1 MTLLEEMQKARDFFA
16 RCPKCDEEFPLSEAA
31 VFDATMPLPP
41 KALSH
46 IAATKEELRDERAE
60 LKRSKHLASTKPEI
74 GASSGILGKVL
85 EKIAPSLPGFPVTS
99 ADCRALFEPI
109 DYVVFKGLSSRGE
122 VDSLVFVDVKSNK
135 ARLSGDQSEIRQL
148 VKEKKVR
155 LNVTPRA
162 KEIE

>member
-1 MTLLEEMQKARDFFA
+1 MTLLEELQKARDFFV
-16 RCPKCDEEFPLSEAA
+16 RCRNCDGEFPLSEAA
-31 VFDATMPLPP
+31 LFDATKPLPP
-41 KALSH
+41 KALAH
-46 IAATKEELRDERAE
+46 IASKNEEMRDERAE

-74 GASSGILGKVL
+74 GALSGTLGKVL
-85 EKIAPSLPGFPVTS
+85 EKIAPSLPGFPVES

-109 DYVVFKGLSSRGE
+109 DYVVFKGLSVRGE

-148 VKEKKVR
+148 VEEKKVR
-155 LNVTPRA
+155 LTVTPRA